1 MIWTK
6 GAHQSAIFQT
16 FDCSHKISPNLY
28 FNTLL
33 LLKVCKI
40 LAKKVYTEELCLMT
54 LKTDA
59 KFEVKLTYGLENNM
73 KNMAN
78 LQQSP

>member
-1 MIWTK
+1 M
-6 GAHQSAIFQT
+6 
-16 FDCSHKISPNLY
+16 Y

-59 KFEVKLTYGLENNM
+59 KFEIKLTYGLENNM